1 MTKAKIISYMDFFDF
16 SEFSGEVALLGGR
29 EVLFVSFTLM
39 KELESLKKKIK
50 SLVVTLVDNEISVHN
65 PALVT
70 FDGEDVYIEIIV
82 KEGTQYPLDANLNV
96 KTTLRNKGKEKMVLK
111 NITRIPQKAPRLYLG
126 DECGL
131 GGRGLG
137 GGNAK
142 F

>member
-1 MTKAKIISYMDFFDF
+1 MDFFDF

-70 FDGEDVYIEIIV
+70 FVVI
-82 KEGTQYPLDANLNV
+82 KKNNV
-96 KTTLRNKGKEKMVLK
+96 LFVSRTCIASSRKILLSHVSG
-111 NITRIPQKAPRLYLG
+111 Y
-126 DECGL
+126 
-131 GGRGLG
+131 
-137 GGNAK
+137 
-142 F
+142 